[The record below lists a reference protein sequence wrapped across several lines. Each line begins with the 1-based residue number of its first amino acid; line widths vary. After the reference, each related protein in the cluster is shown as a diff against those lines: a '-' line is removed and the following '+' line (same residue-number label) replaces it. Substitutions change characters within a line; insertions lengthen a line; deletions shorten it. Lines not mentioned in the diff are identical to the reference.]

1 MANFCKNCGRPLENG
16 RCPVC
21 DGPAEGQYAPPASS
35 ASGAAFFTGLG
46 NDLQALFASRDP
58 FRIAP
63 AAGFAVL
70 ALVYLLQAFFSL
82 PDSGIPYNL
91 YLVFSWLNLFS
102 CIAVGVGA
110 VGLIKGTAA
119 AGAALLSGCV
129 SALLGL
135 TGVFNLLGVL
145 VQHYFPFNYL
155 LPCLFLLV
163 LGLGLTV
170 RDNLLRM
177 FCLGGGAALAL
188 VLLVESFTSL
198 PFLPQLVLCWC
209 ALCCALSLVKSQDQ
223 L

>member
-209 ALCCALSLVKSQDQ
+209 ALCCALSLIKS
-223 L
+223 

>member
-21 DGPAEGQYAPPASS
+21 DGPAEGRYAPPASS

-209 ALCCALSLVKSQDQ
+209 ALCCALSLIKS
-223 L
+223 

>member
-21 DGPAEGQYAPPASS
+21 DGPAQGQYMPPAASG
-35 ASGAAFFTGLG
+35 SGAAFFAGLG
-46 NDLQALFASRDP
+46 SDLRALFASRDP

-63 AAGFAVL
+63 AVGFAVL

-82 PDSGIPYNL
+82 SDNGIPYHL
-91 YLVFSWLNLFS
+91 YLVLSWLNLLS

-110 VGLIKGTAA
+110 MNLVKGTAT
-119 AGAALLSGCV
+119 AGAALLTGCV
-129 SALLGL
+129 SALMGL
-135 TGVFNLLGVL
+135 TGVLNLLGML
-145 VQHYFPFNYL
+145 VQHYSPFNYL

-170 RDNLLRM
+170 KDSLFRM
-177 FCLGGGAALAL
+177 FCLGGAAALAL
-188 VLLVESFTSL
+188 ILLIQTFTSL

-209 ALCCALSLVKSQDQ
+209 ALCCALAVVKS
-223 L
+223 

>member
-1 MANFCKNCGRPLENG
+1 MANFCKNCGRPLKNG

-209 ALCCALSLVKSQDQ
+209 ALCCALSLIKS
-223 L
+223 

>member
-1 MANFCKNCGRPLENG
+1 MANFCKKCGRPLENG

-209 ALCCALSLVKSQDQ
+209 ALCCALSLIKS
-223 L
+223 

>member
-1 MANFCKNCGRPLENG
+1 MANFCKSCGRPLENG

-110 VGLIKGTAA
+110 VGLIKKGTAA

-209 ALCCALSLVKSQDQ
+209 ALCCALSLIKS
-223 L
+223 

>member
-1 MANFCKNCGRPLENG
+1 MANFCKSCGRPLENG

-209 ALCCALSLVKSQDQ
+209 ALCCALSLIKS
-223 L
+223 

>member
-1 MANFCKNCGRPLENG
+1 MANFCKSCGRPLENG

-102 CIAVGVGA
+102 CSAVGVGA

-209 ALCCALSLVKSQDQ
+209 ALCCALSLIKS
-223 L
+223 

>member
-21 DGPAEGQYAPPASS
+21 DGPAESQYAPPASS

-209 ALCCALSLVKSQDQ
+209 ALCCALSLIKS
-223 L
+223 

>member
-110 VGLIKGTAA
+110 VGLIKKGTAA

-209 ALCCALSLVKSQDQ
+209 ALCCALSLIKS
-223 L
+223 

>member
-1 MANFCKNCGRPLENG
+1 MANFCKSCGRPLENG

-135 TGVFNLLGVL
+135 TGVFNLLGIL

-163 LGLGLTV
+163 LGLGMTV
-170 RDNLLRM
+170 KDKLLRM
-177 FCLGGGAALAL
+177 FCLGGAAALTL
-188 VLLVESFTSL
+188 VLLVEAFTTL

-209 ALCCALSLVKSQDQ
+209 ALCCALSLIKS
-223 L
+223 

>member
-1 MANFCKNCGRPLENG
+1 MANFCKSCGRPLKNG

-209 ALCCALSLVKSQDQ
+209 ALCCALSLIKS
-223 L
+223 

>member
-21 DGPAEGQYAPPASS
+21 DGPVEERHTPPASS
-35 ASGAAFFTGLG
+35 ASGAAFFAGLG
-46 NDLQALFASRDP
+46 KDLQALSVSRDP

-63 AAGFAVL
+63 TVGFVVL

-82 PDSGIPYNL
+82 SDRGMPYNL
-91 YLVFSWLNLFS
+91 YLVLSWLNLFS

-110 VGLIKGTAA
+110 MGLVKGRAA

-135 TGVFNLLGVL
+135 TGVFNLLGIL

-163 LGLGLTV
+163 LGLGMTV
-170 RDNLLRM
+170 KDKLLRM
-177 FCLGGGAALAL
+177 FCLGGAAALTL
-188 VLLVESFTSL
+188 VLLVEAFTTL

-209 ALCCALSLVKSQDQ
+209 ALCCALSQVKSQDQ
-223 L
+223 P